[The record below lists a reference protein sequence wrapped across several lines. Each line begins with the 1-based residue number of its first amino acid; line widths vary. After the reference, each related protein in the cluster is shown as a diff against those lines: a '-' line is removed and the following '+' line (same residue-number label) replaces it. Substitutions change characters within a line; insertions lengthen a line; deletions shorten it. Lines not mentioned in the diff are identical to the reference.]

1 VPALRRGRLLR
12 LHRVRHLQPLGLSLD
27 SIKGVLGEPSSGIGL
42 RDVLEV
48 LLAEIEGQLGTL
60 ERRRDR
66 IREVLAR
73 GTSRFRKGSRGP

>member
-1 VPALRRGRLLR
+1 
-12 LHRVRHLQPLGLSLD
+12 
-27 SIKGVLGEPSSGIGL
+27 L

-48 LLAEIEGQLGTL
+48 LLAEIEGELGTL